1 MKHLARFLTGLLAT
15 AIIAPYAAAHFK
27 LLEPPSAIVERDNG
41 DPQKMA
47 PCGGNSANPT
57 RGTPADMGTPSN
69 IVTKVR
75 GGTKL
80 HLKVQETVY
89 HPGHYRVAL
98 AVNSR
103 EELPKDPEVT
113 TRESARGPQ
122 SVSAVIQNPVRPPVL
137 ADGLWPHSTR
147 PSGAMPPWE
156 TDIDLPNINCE
167 KCTLQ
172 IIQFMS
178 EHGLNRDG
186 DYSYHHC
193 ADLQITADPAKPL
206 DTRWGAAPARGGT
219 R

>member
-1 MKHLARFLTGLLAT
+1 MKHFSRLLTVVSLA
-15 AIIAPYAAAHFK
+15 AIFAPAAIGHFK
-27 LLEPPSAIVERDNG
+27 LLEPPSALMEGNNG

-47 PCGGNSANPT
+47 PCGGTSAD
-57 RGTPADMGTPSN
+57 AGTPSN
-69 IVTKVR
+69 IITSIR

-103 EELPKDPEVT
+103 TELPKDPEVT

-122 SVSAVIQNPVRPPVL
+122 SVSAVIQNPVRPPLLV
-137 ADGLWPHSTR
+137 DGLWAHDTR
-147 PSGAMPPWE
+147 PTGTAAPYE
-156 TDIDLPNINCE
+156 TDIEIPNINYE

-172 IIQFMS
+172 IIQFMA

-186 DYSYHHC
+186 DFSYHHC
-193 ADLQITADPAKPL
+193 ADLKITADPAKPL
-206 DTRWGAAPARGGT
+206 ATGWPTAPARGGT

>member
-1 MKHLARFLTGLLAT
+1 MKHFLRLLTVVLLA
-15 AIIAPYAAAHFK
+15 AVFAPSARAHFK
-27 LLEPPSAIVERDNG
+27 LLEPPSALMEGNNG

-47 PCGGNSANPT
+47 PCGGTSAD
-57 RGTPADMGTPSN
+57 AGTPSN
-69 IVTKVR
+69 IITNVR

-103 EELPKDPEVT
+103 TELPKDPEVT

-137 ADGLWPHSTR
+137 VDGLWAHDTR
-147 PSGAMPPWE
+147 PTGTAAPYE
-156 TDIDLPNINCE
+156 TDIDIPNINCE

-172 IIQFMS
+172 IIQFMA

-186 DYSYHHC
+186 DFSYHHC
-193 ADLQITADPAKPL
+193 ADLKITADPAKPL
-206 DTRWGAAPARGGT
+206 ATGWPTAPARGGT